1 MRKETMLKIMAGGMQ
16 DAQMVANHIWEQTE
30 CPMDILESIC
40 RLQEISCWEE
50 YCETAIPFILNL
62 VKATPCKTTQ
72 KYIGRNGGKKAQ
84 LYAGAFAMM
93 VQTLYAND
101 LVYGMRLD
109 YTEDEGDEE
118 SLEGGKF
125 SANDEK
131 TEMEE
136 A

>member
-16 DAQMVANHIWEQTE
+16 DAQMVVNHIWEQME
-30 CPMDILESIC
+30 CPMDILGNIC

-50 YCETAIPFILNL
+50 YSETAIPFILNL
-62 VKATPCKTTQ
+62 MKTTPCKTTQ
-72 KYIGRNGGKKAQ
+72 KYIGQSGGEKAQ

-93 VQTLYAND
+93 VQTLYANY
-101 LVYGMRLD
+101 LVHGMGLD
-109 YTEDEGDEE
+109 YTEDEADKESPEGD
-118 SLEGGKF
+118 KA
-125 SANDEK
+125 SASDEK